1 MGKISKNAR
10 VSGGGKAKI
19 AGAGKEM
26 VKVIVTEKSA
36 KTGAY
41 IFKERIVHKD
51 KVQDILKGNA

>member
-10 VSGGGKAKI
+10 VSGGKGKI
-19 AGAGKEM
+19 SGGGKEM
-26 VKVIVTEKSA
+26 VKVIVTEKSP

-51 KVQDILKGNA
+51 KVQDVLKGNA

>member
-10 VSGGGKAKI
+10 VSGGAKAKV
-19 AGAGKEM
+19 AGGGKEM

-51 KVQDILKGNA
+51 KVQDVLKGYA

>member
-10 VSGGGKAKI
+10 VAVKGKVSGG
-19 AGAGKEM
+19 GKEM
-26 VKVIVTEKSA
+26 VKVIVTEKSP

>member
-1 MGKISKNAR
+1 MGKVSKNAR
-10 VSGGGKAKI
+10 VAVKGKISGG
-19 AGAGKEM
+19 GKEM
-26 VKVIVTEKSA
+26 VKVIVTEKSP